1 MTALNPE
8 TRPEGRYIVPGL
20 SQGLAVLSMFSRKR
34 TRISAPEIAR
44 ELDLPRTT
52 VFRILHTLMAMNFV
66 CKDSDER
73 HFRLGPAVLGAGFA
87 FISSLDYVE
96 VAQPILQKLR
106 DATGWSAHMAIRDGT
121 DIVYVARY
129 AAHATV
135 RSSVN
140 IGSRLP
146 VHATVMGR
154 ALSWDM
160 DADDLHRLFGSENL
174 QKYTEQTPSNV
185 TALATLLAEDRAR
198 GYAFSQSFFERGVS
212 SVAVPVRDAAGHV
225 AASIN
230 VTSVD
235 AYIDPA
241 RMHGEIKD
249 ALIAAAREITAWLTS
264 DESPRLNSA
273 RAGAG

>member
-1 MTALNPE
+1 MIPSKPDP
-8 TRPEGRYIVPGL
+8 RPEGRYIVPGL
-20 SQGLAVLSMFSRKR
+20 SQGLAALSLFSRKR
-34 TRISAPEIAR
+34 TRITAPEIAR

-52 VFRILHTLMAMNFV
+52 VFRILHTLQATGFV
-66 CKDSDER
+66 CREEDER

-87 FISSLDYVE
+87 FIASLDYVE
-96 VAQPILQKLR
+96 VAQPVLQRLR
-106 DATGWSAHMAIRDGT
+106 DATGWSAHMAIRDGM

-160 DADDLHRLFGSENL
+160 SADELRKLFGSNEL
-174 QKYTEQTPSNV
+174 QKFSEQTPATV
-185 TALATLLAEDRAR
+185 EAFAALVAEDRDR

-212 SVAVPVRDAAGHV
+212 SVAVPVRDASGQIV
-225 AASIN
+225 ASIN

-235 AYIDPA
+235 AYVDPA
-241 RMHGEIKD
+241 RMHNEIKD
-249 ALIAAAREITAWLTS
+249 ALISAAHEITLWLTS
-264 DESPRLNSA
+264 DASPRLNA
-273 RAGAG
+273 GRAEVA